1 MAEGAATTE
10 VTEKDFTAW
19 KFYEER
25 VDPDVEQGSHVNAA
39 STLVASGKRE
49 LSSGGQVEVYPIGV
63 LESAAV
69 QQSVQLQR
77 LFEIGSTRSYFVPG
91 RVIGS
96 LNLGRTFFSGPNLIR
111 SLYAGFDAVAAGTSS
126 AANLV
131 ATDATTGLPTGAT
144 LKRQPGDGNNFWID
158 LASDVF
164 QQGFGL
170 AFYFKDAASKN
181 VGAFYLENCYLQ
193 GHSLNISSGSIL
205 IMEGCSA
212 QYDRLVPLNLTEW
225 T

>member
-1 MAEGAATTE
+1 MAQLLQA
-10 VTEKDFTAW
+10 DYNNW
-19 KFYEER
+19 DFYEKR
-25 VDPDVEQGSHVNAA
+25 VDNDVAQGSHVSAA
-39 STLVASGKRE
+39 STLVASGAKE
-49 LSSGGQVEVYPIGV
+49 LGAIAQVDVYPIGV

-96 LNLGRTFFSGPNLIR
+96 LSLGRTFFSGANLVR
-111 SLYAGFDAVAAGTSS
+111 ALYAGANVNGFEKLTTPVGTE
-126 AANLV
+126 L
-131 ATDATTGLPTGAT
+131 TP
-144 LKRQPGDGNNFWID
+144 KRTPGDENFWID

-170 AFYFKDAASKN
+170 AFYFKDANAAN

-193 GHSLNISSGSIL
+193 GHSINISSGSVL

-212 QYDRLVPLNLTEW
+212 QYDRLVPLGTSVYKVVE
-225 T
+225 

>member
-1 MAEGAATTE
+1 MALTIGQA
-10 VTEKDFTAW
+10 DYSSW
-19 KFYEER
+19 NFYDSR
-25 VDPDVEQGSHVNAA
+25 VDTNVNQGEHVNAA
-39 STLVASGKRE
+39 STLVASGIPE
-49 LSSGGQVEVYPIGV
+49 LGGEGAVDVYPIGV

-77 LFEIGSTRSYFVPG
+77 LFEIGSNRSYFVPG

-96 LNLGRTFFSGPNLIR
+96 LNLGRTFFSGANLIR
-111 SLYAGFDAVAAGTSS
+111 SLYASFDGTVDGRTYKSKTGTSKFS
-126 AANLV
+126 IE
-131 ATDATTGLPTGAT
+131 TGERA
-144 LKRQPGDGNNFWID
+144 PGDGDNFWID

-164 QQGFGL
+164 QKGFGL
-170 AFYFKDAASKN
+170 AFYFKDAAYKN

-212 QYDRLVPLNLTEW
+212 QYDRLRPLQSTEYIV
-225 T
+225 TTS

>member
-1 MAEGAATTE
+1 MADPLTIGAS
-10 VTEKDFTAW
+10 DFTSWA
-19 KFYEER
+19 FYDQR
-25 VDPDVEQGSHVNAA
+25 VDQDVKQGSHVNAA
-39 STLVASGKRE
+39 STLVASGIPDLGTE
-49 LSSGGQVEVYPIGV
+49 GAVDVYPIGV

-77 LFEIGSTRSYFVPG
+77 LFEIGSTRSYFIPG

-96 LNLGRTFFSGPNLIR
+96 LNLGRTFFSGANLIR
-111 SLYAGFDAVAAGTSS
+111 SLYAAFKTADINALNGADSTF
-126 AANLV
+126 
-131 ATDATTGLPTGAT
+131 GLPNDVA
-144 LKRQPGDGNNFWID
+144 LKRLPGDKNFWID

-170 AFYFKDAASKN
+170 AFYFKDAAARS
-181 VGAFYLENCYLQ
+181 VGAFYLENCYIQ

-212 QYDRLVPLNLTEW
+212 QYDRLRPLQTSEYIVAEG
-225 T
+225 

>member
-1 MAEGAATTE
+1 MATIG
-10 VTEKDFTAW
+10 KNDYSSW
-19 KFYEER
+19 DFYESR
-25 VDPDVEQGSHVNAA
+25 VDKDVAQGSHVNAA
-39 STLVASGKRE
+39 STLVASGIPE
-49 LSSGGQVEVYPIGV
+49 IGTTAAVDVYPIGV

-77 LFEIGSTRSYFVPG
+77 LFEIGSNRSYFVPG

-96 LNLGRTFFSGPNLIR
+96 LNLGRTFFSGANLIR
-111 SLYAGFDAVAAGTSS
+111 SLYASFAGT
-126 AANLV
+126 V
-131 ATDATTGLPTGAT
+131 AGTAITAKTDSTFGIETGV
-144 LKRQPGDGNNFWID
+144 RSPGDGDNFWID

-164 QQGFGL
+164 QRGFGL
-170 AFYFKDAASKN
+170 AFYFKDAGAAN

-212 QYDRLVPLNLTEW
+212 QYDRLRPLGASEYNPPAA
-225 T
+225 

>member
-1 MAEGAATTE
+1 MALAIGTS
-10 VTEKDFTAW
+10 DYTAW
-19 KFYEER
+19 RFYDQR
-25 VDPDVEQGSHVNAA
+25 VDQNVKQGEHVNAA
-39 STLVASGKRE
+39 STLVASGIPD
-49 LSSGGQVEVYPIGV
+49 LGAAGTVDVYPIGV

-96 LNLGRTFFSGPNLIR
+96 LNLGRTFFSGANLIR
-111 SLYAGFDAVAAGTSS
+111 SLYAAFKTADITALTGAGT
-126 AANLV
+126 
-131 ATDATTGLPTGAT
+131 TFGLPGGGEIVRT
-144 LKRQPGDGNNFWID
+144 PGDTNFWID

-170 AFYFKDAASKN
+170 AFYFKDAAARS
-181 VGAFYLENCYLQ
+181 VGAFYLENCYIQ

-212 QYDRLVPLNLTEW
+212 QYDRLRPLQTSEYIVAAA
-225 T
+225 

>member
-1 MAEGAATTE
+1 MADE
-10 VTEKDFTAW
+10 VVTAKDFSAW
-19 KFYEER
+19 KFYENR
-25 VDPDVEQGSHVNAA
+25 VDPDVAQGSHVNAA
-39 STLVASGKRE
+39 STLVASGVKE
-49 LSSGGQVEVYPIGV
+49 LANGGSVDVYPIGV

-96 LNLGRTFFSGPNLIR
+96 LNLGRTFFSGANLIR
-111 SLYAGFDAVAAGTSS
+111 SLYAGFDATSAGTSG

-131 ATDATTGLPTGAT
+131 SDVSGLPAGTT
-144 LKRQPGDGNNFWID
+144 LRRQPGDGNNFWID

-170 AFYFKDAASKN
+170 AFYFKDAGSKN

-193 GHSLNISSGSIL
+193 GHSINISSGSIL

-212 QYDRLVPLNLTEW
+212 QYDRLVPLNLTDWE
-225 T
+225 

>member
-1 MAEGAATTE
+1 MALTIGQSSYSNW
-10 VTEKDFTAW
+10 DFYD
-19 KFYEER
+19 KR
-25 VDPDVEQGSHVNAA
+25 VDRDVVQGSHVNAA
-39 STLVASGKRE
+39 STLVASGIRE
-49 LSSGGQVEVYPIGV
+49 IGDSGGAVDVYPIGV

-96 LNLGRTFFSGPNLIR
+96 LNLGRTFFSGANLIR
-111 SLYAGFDAVAAGTSS
+111 SLYASFK
-126 AANLV
+126 
-131 ATDATTGLPTGAT
+131 ATGAQNIKALTDSTYGLPARSDGSPAT
-144 LKRQPGDGNNFWID
+144 LVRSPGDGDSFWID

-170 AFYFKDAASKN
+170 AFYFKDAAASN

-212 QYDRLVPLNLTEW
+212 QYDRLRPLQTTEYRAE
-225 T
+225 

>member
-1 MAEGAATTE
+1 MALTIG
-10 VTEKDFTAW
+10 KSDYSNWDFYD
-19 KFYEER
+19 KR
-25 VDPDVEQGSHVNAA
+25 VDTNVNQGEHVNAA
-39 STLVASGKRE
+39 STLVASGIPE
-49 LSSGGQVEVYPIGV
+49 LGTEGAVDVYPIGV

-77 LFEIGSTRSYFVPG
+77 LFEIGSNRSYFVPG

-96 LNLGRTFFSGPNLIR
+96 LNLGRTFFSGANLIR
-111 SLYAGFDAVAAGTSS
+111 SLYASFEGTVDGISYTS
-126 AANLV
+126 KTDSTFGI
-131 ATDATTGLPTGAT
+131 ATGVRA
-144 LKRQPGDGNNFWID
+144 PGDKDNFWID

-164 QQGFGL
+164 QKGFGL
-170 AFYFKDAASKN
+170 AFYFKDAAYNN

-212 QYDRLVPLNLTEW
+212 QYDRLRPLQASEYETAS
-225 T
+225 